1 MTPRVILLDFLRRR
15 AEVIDDAAAKEA
27 VLKSSALPSEVST
40 SVSPEPPHMTEAQ
53 RDARRARTKED
64 R

>member
-15 AEVIDDAAAKEA
+15 AELIEDAAAKDK

-40 SVSPEPPHMTEAQ
+40 TVGPEPPRPSKIR
-53 RDARRARTKED
+53 RDAGQAAED